1 MASGEDDDEEPSST
15 TDVNPAP
22 SLSSLVGRI
31 QRDRD
36 SSDEGS
42 EGGSTAADSND
53 DSDSTDSDA
62 HDDSGFFFPGAS
74 SEKSGTDGEARS
86 PAEQAET
93 SALSRDGTAAPEGD
107 YGREVGRVEKA
118 AGNPVSSAKME
129 AIIELVGDVSNL
141 LLLGPLLDPTG
152 HRFCTDILVPGKE
165 VPEHLLLVTFDQ
177 SPDER
182 LDALR
187 GHLDTFPDDIA
198 IVNVGDAT
206 RSSSPGPGTPLTGSD
221 GIRVSNVP
229 NPTDIQ
235 RIGLTINKILSEWE
249 DEGDVVLCF
258 HSLTGLL
265 RVVGPETVFRFL
277 NVLLGRVRSG
287 DIRAHYHVDPDEHDD
302 QTLETYRSLFDEVLR
317 FEADGTVE
325 IDR

>member
-1 MASGEDDDEEPSST
+1 MASGEDDAEASPST
-15 TDVNPAP
+15 TDSDSTP

-31 QRDRD
+31 QGDGDSSEDGSEDGSTGVD
-36 SSDEGS
+36 SSDD
-42 EGGSTAADSND
+42 A
-53 DSDSTDSDA
+53 DSTDSDA
-62 HDDSGFFFPGAS
+62 NDDAEFFFPGAS
-74 SEKSGTDGEARS
+74 PETTSTDGDARS

-93 SALSRDGTAAPEGD
+93 APGPDDTATPEPD
-107 YGREVGRVEKA
+107 YGLEVGRLEEA
-118 AGNPVSSAKME
+118 AGDPINRAKME
-129 AIIELVGDVSNL
+129 AITELIGDVSNL
-141 LLLGPLLDPTG
+141 LLLGPLFDPVG
-152 HRFCTDILVPGKE
+152 HSFCTDLLVPDE
-165 VPEHLLLVTFDQ
+165 DVPDHLLLVTFDQ

-187 GHLDTFPDDIA
+187 GHLDTFPDDVA

-206 RSSSPGPGTPLTGSD
+206 RSSSPGPATPLAESD
-221 GIRVSNVP
+221 RIRVSNVP
-229 NPTDIQ
+229 DPTDIQ
-235 RIGLTINKILSEWE
+235 RIGLRINKLLSEWE
-249 DEGDVVLCF
+249 DEGDAVLCF

-265 RVVGPETVFRFL
+265 RTVDPETVFRFL

-302 QTLETYRSLFDEVLR
+302 QTLETYRSLFDEVVR